1 MPMFLYSARSR
12 TGERLDGTLEA
23 ADRRGVL
30 AALTRQGYVPIS
42 IAENGAAPK
51 AAAKPKAPAPKPAPA
66 KPPPAAKTPASATS
80 RPSTP
85 ATQGGAAGKN
95 RAAPA
100 TPKAAWKLER
110 RGVPRM
116 KIRQVLDFFRD
127 VNDLLRSGMPLGTT
141 LKKLSQ
147 REGGEE
153 RNRVIAALHDDIVQG
168 VNLSEALAKHP
179 DSFPGLCLSLVRA
192 GEATGQL
199 SEALQQ
205 IINHYER
212 SLEARSKIVM
222 TLTYP
227 MIVLFFGLGTL
238 IFSMVV
244 VVPKFMEVFAGIGQ
258 TLPTPTLVLVWM
270 SEFISG
276 SGGLITGILL
286 VVLFVLFSR
295 WRKTP
300 VGERAWDGFLLHMP
314 VISRITTASA
324 FGRFARTLGGLL
336 KNGVPVLKSM
346 EIVEETVG
354 NRLIA
359 EEIASAR
366 ARVKDGASLSRPLA
380 QGKVFPS
387 LLTDM
392 LAVGEEAGDMPGAL
406 EHIAERYD
414 EDLDRSLKLFT
425 TVLEPLIL
433 LLVAL
438 MVGFVVVAMI
448 LPVFSMSQGID
459 V

>member
-1 MPMFLYSARSR
+1 MPTFAYSARTRS
-12 TGERLDGTLEA
+12 GERLDGTLDA
-23 ADRRGVL
+23 PDRRGVL
-30 AALTRQGYVPIS
+30 SALTRQGYVPIS
-42 IAENGAAPK
+42 IAERGAP
-51 AAAKPKAPAPKPAPA
+51 PAPA
-66 KPPPAAKTPASATS
+66 KPAAAAKP
-80 RPSTP
+80 
-85 ATQGGAAGKN
+85 
-95 RAAPA
+95 AAPA
-100 TPKAAWKLER
+100 PRPAPPPKPAAAAPARPAKSAPGRAESGSPPRRWKLER
-110 RGVPRM
+110 KGPPRM
-116 KIRQVLDFFRD
+116 KIRQALDFFRD
-127 VNDLLRSGMPLGTT
+127 VNDLLRSGMPLGTA

-147 REGGEE
+147 REGGDE
-153 RNRVIAALHDDIVQG
+153 RNRVIAALHEDIVQG
-168 VNLSEALAKHP
+168 ANLSNALAKHP
-179 DSFPGLCLSLVRA
+179 ESFPALCLSLVRA

-199 SEALQQ
+199 SEALQH

-212 SLEARSKIVM
+212 SLEARDKIVM

-238 IFSMVV
+238 VFSMVF
-244 VVPKFMEVFAGIGQ
+244 VVPKFMEVFGDLGQ
-258 TLPTPTLVLVWM
+258 TLPGPTRLLIGI
-270 SEFISG
+270 SDFIGG
-276 SGGLITGILL
+276 SGGLVTAVGLAVSFILFL
-286 VVLFVLFSR
+286 R

-300 VGERAWDGFLLHMP
+300 AGERAWDSFLLRMP
-314 VISRITTASA
+314 VVRRILSASA

-359 EEIASAR
+359 EEIAAAR
-366 ARVKDGASLSRPLA
+366 SRVKDGASLSRPLA
-380 QGKVFPS
+380 QGRIFPT

-414 EDLDRSLKLFT
+414 EDLNRSLKLFT

-433 LLVAL
+433 LFVAL
-438 MVGFVVVAMI
+438 LVGFVVVAMI

-459 V
+459 I

>member
-1 MPMFLYSARSR
+1 MPVFSYSARSR
-12 TGERLDGTLEA
+12 TGERMDGTLDA
-23 ADRRGVL
+23 PDRRSVL
-30 AALTRQGYVPIS
+30 ADLTRRGCVPIAITES
-42 IAENGAAPK
+42 TAPAKAAPK
-51 AAAKPKAPAPKPAPA
+51 PKPPAPKPAPA
-66 KPPPAAKTPASATS
+66 KTPASSTSRPLTPAAKG
-80 RPSTP
+80 
-85 ATQGGAAGKN
+85 GGASSAKK
-95 RAAPA
+95 AAPEA
-100 TPKAAWKLER
+100 PADAAKRWKLER
-110 RGVPRM
+110 RGAARM

-153 RNRVIAALHDDIVQG
+153 RNAVIRSLHEDIVQG

-179 DSFPGLCLSLVRA
+179 DTFPGLCLSLIRA

-205 IINHYER
+205 IITHYER
-212 SLEARSKIVM
+212 SLEARDKIVM

-238 IFSMVV
+238 IFSMVF
-244 VVPKFMEVFAGIGQ
+244 VVPKFMEVFGDLGQ
-258 TLPTPTLVLVWM
+258 TLPGPTRMLVWL

-276 SGGLITGILL
+276 SGGLITGLL
-286 VVLFVLFSR
+286 SVVLFILFMR

-300 VGERAWDGFLLHMP
+300 VGERAWDSFLLHMP
-314 VISRITTASA
+314 VIRRITTASA

-414 EDLDRSLKLFT
+414 EDLNRSLKVFT